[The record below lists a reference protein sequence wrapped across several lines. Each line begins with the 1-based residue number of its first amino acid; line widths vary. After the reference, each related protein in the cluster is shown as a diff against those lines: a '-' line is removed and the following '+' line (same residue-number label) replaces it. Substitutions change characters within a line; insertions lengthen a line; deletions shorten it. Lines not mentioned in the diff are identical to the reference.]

1 MDVTDRRMAETP
13 ELVRHGN
20 GDPHEFKLTLDDLAL
35 IYKWQ
40 AARTPEAHPAMEARA
55 RTGLGVAPVSDERES
70 SESSVVGTP
79 AWAWRCGR

>member
-1 MDVTDRRMAETP
+1 MAETP
-13 ELVRHGN
+13 QLARQDN
-20 GDPHEFKLTLDDLAL
+20 GDTHELKLTLDDRAL
-35 IYKWQ
+35 IHKGP